1 MKRQQGFT
9 LIELI
14 VVIVILGILAA
25 TALPRFA
32 SLQNDARLAT
42 ARGALG
48 AVTAASALVHS
59 AMLAAGSSVAGV
71 GSANM
76 EGVAVT
82 TSNGYPDGT
91 ATGIGAA
98 ARLVTG
104 QGYTIVYGAPTTVTP
119 TGVTTAANC
128 QVQYT
133 AAAAGAAPTITLTA
147 NTSANC
153 S

>member
-1 MKRQQGFT
+1 MKKQQGFT

-32 SLQNDARLAT
+32 ALQNDARLAT
-42 ARGALG
+42 ARGAMG
-48 AVTAASALVHS
+48 AVTSAAALVHG
-59 AMLAAGSSVAGV
+59 AMLAAGSSVVGV
-71 GSANM
+71 GNANM
-76 EGVAVT
+76 EGLAVS
-82 TSNGYPDGT
+82 TSNGYPDAT
-91 ATGIGAA
+91 ITGIGRAA
-98 ARLVTG
+98 QLVTG
-104 QGYTIVYGAPTTVTP
+104 QGYTVVYGAPTTVTP
-119 TGVTTAANC
+119 TGVSVPGSC

-133 AAAAGAAPTITLTA
+133 AAVAGAAPAITLTA